1 MTWALTV
8 VLVLL
13 VGAVAV
19 LVAERGGGRLA
30 PAYDDRPDVSLPDGP
45 LTGDDLRGLRL
56 NTAVRGYRADEV
68 DALLERLAAELDARR
83 EVAPPPGRD
92 EPEPG

>member
-1 MTWALTV
+1 MTWVLTV
-8 VLVLL
+8 LLVLL

-19 LVAERGGGRLA
+19 LVAERGGASLP
-30 PAYDDRPDVSLPDGP
+30 PAYDDRPDVVLPDGP

-68 DALLERLAAELDARR
+68 DALLERLAAELDARH
-83 EVAPPPGRD
+83 EPPTA
-92 EPEPG
+92 